1 MNMMTTA
8 QTSKTTE
15 DMVARTCY
23 AYRGMIAN
31 IARRYGL
38 NEDAADDLLQD
49 VVIYIVS
56 YHRQYGLDL
65 SIQNKFSSLVR
76 SSAIQRALNVCRRK
90 RIRYNDEFEF
100 LEGFEATCPDELPDQ
115 IIEAEERLE
124 RAFRAIGDAWHT
136 QHVKMLL
143 DGHNSWQIG
152 NICGLSRHTSSSRTK
167 RIRISLE
174 KEFKDD

>member
-1 MNMMTTA
+1 
-8 QTSKTTE
+8 
-15 DMVARTCY
+15 
-23 AYRGMIAN
+23 MIAN

-38 NEDAADDLLQD
+38 NEDAADDLVQD

-100 LEGFEATCPDELPDQ
+100 LEGFEATCPNELPDQ

-143 DGHNSWQIG
+143 DGYNSWQIG
-152 NICGLSRHTSSSRTK
+152 NICGLSRNTSSSRTK
-167 RIRISLE
+167 RIRLSLE